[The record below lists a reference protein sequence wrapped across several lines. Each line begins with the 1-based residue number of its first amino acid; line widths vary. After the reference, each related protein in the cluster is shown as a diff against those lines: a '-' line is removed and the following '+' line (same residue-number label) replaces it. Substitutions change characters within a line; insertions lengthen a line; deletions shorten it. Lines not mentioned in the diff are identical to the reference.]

1 MPNFMVMK
9 ALIIPILSLISLSA
23 IAQNGQRFIVNF
35 DYNKYNLTNDAKKK
49 LDSFVHSAPISNI
62 NKINLFG
69 HCDSIGSFEYNDR
82 LSQNR
87 VKTVQNYLAAKG
99 INKNIFKKETG
110 FGKRDPLTDN
120 ISEEGRSLNR
130 RVEITIRR
138 AGDTSSDADYPS
150 GKKVN
155 STYNNPTNKDNSLE
169 KNNHQNNKNV
179 QDNQNNPNSNPSDKS
194 LAGKIKDT
202 STKVGSTII
211 LKNLNFVGGK
221 HILLHE
227 SVPIVLELLD
237 VLKKNP
243 SLEIEIQGHV
253 CCAFGSEDGLDL
265 ETNTYDLSVNR
276 AKAVYQY
283 LIDNGIDK
291 NRLSF
296 QGFAHRFP
304 LVYPEDTEEKKTLNR
319 RVEIK
324 ILKK

>member
-1 MPNFMVMK
+1 MVMK
-9 ALIIPILSLISLSA
+9 ALIIPILSLLSFFS

-35 DYNKYNLTNDAKKK
+35 DYNKYNITDEAKKK
-49 LDSFVHSAPISNI
+49 LDSFIHSTPIASI
-62 NKINLFG
+62 NRINLFG
-69 HCDSIGSFEYNDR
+69 HCDSIGSFAYNDK

-87 VKTVQNYLAAKG
+87 VKAVQHYLVSKG
-99 INKNIFKKETG
+99 INKNIFRKETG
-110 FGKRDPLTDN
+110 FGKRDPLNENET
-120 ISEEGRSLNR
+120 EAGRSRNR
-130 RVEITIRR
+130 RVELTIRR
-138 AGDTSSDADYPS
+138 VGDTSSDVDYPAS
-150 GKKVN
+150 KKYRTDIN
-155 STYNNPTNKDNSLE
+155 IFNKDNPSD
-169 KNNHQNNKNV
+169 KNNPANK
-179 QDNQNNPNSNPSDKS
+179 NNPNPDDKS

-221 HILLHE
+221 HTLLRE

-253 CCAFGSEDGLDL
+253 CCAFGTEDGLDL

-276 AKAVYQY
+276 ARAVYEY

-291 NRLSF
+291 TRLSY

-304 LVYPEDTEEKKTLNR
+304 LVYPEDTEDKKITNR

-324 ILKK
+324 IIKK